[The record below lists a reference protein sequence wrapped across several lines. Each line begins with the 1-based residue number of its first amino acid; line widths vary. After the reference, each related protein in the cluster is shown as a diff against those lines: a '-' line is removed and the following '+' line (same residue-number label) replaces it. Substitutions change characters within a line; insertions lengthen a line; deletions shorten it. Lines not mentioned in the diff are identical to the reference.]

1 MRKTFQLVLGGAA
14 LVLATQNALAA
25 DWFGLPLPTGL
36 SDPDQPVLIIGT
48 DFAPLPVVYPPGVQ
62 RKTELQGEKIFES
75 VKQITG
81 FSKASRARGEKLW
94 GRIAGMPALLETNEW
109 VAAQFRNAGIAQVG
123 VEQHTGSLTIPTGWS
138 VTVHG
143 PGPDI
148 VLQSSMPIRTSPSI
162 SGTLNAPLVFV
173 GAGSSAEMA
182 GKSVQGKVAVIHKKP
197 NPGLFFARFSL
208 TDLIAAQPAAILV
221 TIELPGNMM
230 SQDSCASGNIPC
242 FYLGGADGQFLEA
255 ALAAVDRTGAAQL
268 TASVQLTMTTYP
280 SAVVSN
286 AYAFIPGMNNRRDR
300 RGENIM
306 ISAHADA
313 WFDGAGDNADG
324 LAVLVAL
331 ARHYSQPQNRLS
343 RDLVLVATS
352 GHHTIGGGGVFLTK
366 HPEFA
371 SKSVFLLNLEHVAQL
386 LSAST
391 TASLPASV
399 AGYRPLTATPIEE
412 TRAVGIVGATPLI
425 TAAFG
430 EAATLFQE
438 NVPMGFDPTAPGEIG
453 QFGGLAGVPKA
464 QIIHAGP
471 FYHTSGDVYQTI
483 SVPGLERAAHFFD
496 YILHRIDAAPKSQL
510 IP

>member
-1 MRKTFQLVLGGAA
+1 
-14 LVLATQNALAA
+14 
-25 DWFGLPLPTGL
+25 
-36 SDPDQPVLIIGT
+36 
-48 DFAPLPVVYPPGVQ
+48 
-62 RKTELQGEKIFES
+62 
-75 VKQITG
+75 
-81 FSKASRARGEKLW
+81 
-94 GRIAGMPALLETNEW
+94 MPALLETNEW

-143 PGPDI
+143 PGPDT

-306 ISAHADA
+306 ISGIIITGTDPLPLLIRALGPSLSNAGLANPLQDPILELHDGNGSLIASNDNWKDTQQTEIEA
-313 WFDGAGDNADG
+313 TGLAPIDDREAAMVITVFPGFYTAVVAGAGGTTG
-324 LAVLVAL
+324 LGFVQFYSL
-331 ARHYSQPQNRLS
+331 ASPIREL
-343 RDLVLVATS
+343 D
-352 GHHTIGGGGVFLTK
+352 
-366 HPEFA
+366 
-371 SKSVFLLNLEHVAQL
+371 
-386 LSAST
+386 
-391 TASLPASV
+391 PA
-399 AGYRPLTATPIEE
+399 PIIK
-412 TRAVGIVGATPLI
+412 R
-425 TAAFG
+425 
-430 EAATLFQE
+430 
-438 NVPMGFDPTAPGEIG
+438 
-453 QFGGLAGVPKA
+453 
-464 QIIHAGP
+464 
-471 FYHTSGDVYQTI
+471 
-483 SVPGLERAAHFFD
+483 R
-496 YILHRIDAAPKSQL
+496 R
-510 IP
+510 